1 MYGKPCPGYRQDTIF
16 RNETHKVERLVQ
28 KTNPSE
34 LDAEGQVLQPVVA
47 GPVAAAAAPG
57 VPDATPTTSSRIIS
71 RAGSHSSA
79 GSSPWEA
86 RPPMS
91 LFQIADS
98 TWEDRA
104 ICYFFDQYTGSD
116 EMTTGVSHL
125 GFLPDLYAICREQ
138 GEQQEGSASS
148 CLLRAVDATA
158 LMALGNESKVPFL
171 TVRARNNYGQAIREL
186 RQALY
191 SRTQA
196 VKDETFATLAIL
208 SLFEDIAGE
217 RNGLSSSHRVGFEL
231 LMKLRGA
238 SQLGHQRGRDLFN
251 FAYTHTVR
259 TCFSALGYL
268 QELTMVI

>member
-28 KTNPSE
+28 KNNPAE

-47 GPVAAAAAPG
+47 GPVAAAAPG
-57 VPDATPTTSSRIIS
+57 VPDATPTSSSGIIS

-86 RPPMS
+86 RSPMS
-91 LFQIADS
+91 FVQIADS

-116 EMTTGVSHL
+116 ELTTGVSHL
-125 GFLPDLYAICREQ
+125 GFLPDLYAMCREQ

-238 SQLGHQRGRDLFN
+238 SQLGHQQGRDLFN

-259 TCFSALGYL
+259 TSFG
-268 QELTMVI
+268 MGIFRN